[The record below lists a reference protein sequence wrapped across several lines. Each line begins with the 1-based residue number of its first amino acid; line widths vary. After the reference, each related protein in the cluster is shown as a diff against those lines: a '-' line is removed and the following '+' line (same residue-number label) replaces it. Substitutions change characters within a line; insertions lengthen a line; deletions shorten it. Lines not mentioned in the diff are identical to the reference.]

1 MKPFFSLALSLL
13 ALAAAAAPEM
23 LLEHDF
29 AKINGGK
36 PYDLLLPGSLS
47 PAAFRSP
54 PDRSW

>member
-13 ALAAAAAPEM
+13 ALTAAAAPEM

-36 PYDLLLPGSLS
+36 PYDLLLP
-47 PAAFRSP
+47 A
-54 PDRSW
+54 DRQPFA